1 MKKAYFFDMDGTL
14 YNRKNHTVSLKTCLA
29 LQKLKD
35 QGHFVG
41 LCTSR
46 CFQELQHL
54 PSYIRNFSFDTMIL
68 DGGSFIL
75 DSNQN
80 VLYKNP
86 IDLKLMEKVNEYC
99 LKHHILYR
107 YSTSDQNYW
116 GNIPNLQLHQVWMNL
131 YLCTPVYKRYEKEEV
146 LNLLIMTRE
155 LEHLNYFKDLFDHKG
170 IVQYPD
176 CIEIRSDGLDKA
188 KAIQRIKEKE
198 NFDSVIC
205 FGDGENDIQML
216 KMAETGIA
224 MGNALDIVK
233 EQADLVIGS
242 IEMDS
247 IYQYVFKED

>member
-1 MKKAYFFDMDGTL
+1 
-14 YNRKNHTVSLKTCLA
+14 
-29 LQKLKD
+29 
-35 QGHFVG
+35 
-41 LCTSR
+41 
-46 CFQELQHL
+46 
-54 PSYIRNFSFDTMIL
+54 
-68 DGGSFIL
+68 
-75 DSNQN
+75 
-80 VLYKNP
+80 
-86 IDLKLMEKVNEYC
+86 
-99 LKHHILYR
+99 
-107 YSTSDQNYW
+107 
-116 GNIPNLQLHQVWMNL
+116 
-131 YLCTPVYKRYEKEEV
+131 
-146 LNLLIMTRE
+146 MTRE

-216 KMAETGIA
+216 KMADTGIA